1 VRRCF
6 LRVKRFEDFQGRRG
20 VTRHVLADRLKK
32 LVRHG
37 LLREFPTRLSPKGLD
52 PYPIVMAIVHSADIH
67 MVDESGR
74 PRLTSATR
82 LFWVPATA
90 VREKCTYRPGS
101 NEGNRR

>member
-6 LRVKRFEDFQGRRG
+6 LRVKRLEDFQGRR
-20 VTRHVLADRLKK
+20 TRHVLADRLKK
-32 LVRHG
+32 LVRRG
-37 LLREFPTRLSPKGLD
+37 LLRGLPTRLSPKRYKYLLTPKGLD

-90 VREKCTYRPGS
+90 VRVHIARQQ
-101 NEGNRR
+101 